1 MRIEISSN
9 KTHKKNSGSGGSM
22 VRAPAMGDFAYVL
35 KVHTQYI
42 SKSPSQTPTIEP
54 PEPKNIL
61 CVLFY
66 DISIP
71 NQ

>member
-1 MRIEISSN
+1 MRIEISLN
-9 KTHKKNSGSGGSM
+9 ETQKKNFGDRGFNGEG
-22 VRAPAMGDFAYVL
+22 PMGDFAYVL
-35 KVHTQYI
+35 KVHKQYI

-54 PEPKNIL
+54 PDPKIIL

>member
-9 KTHKKNSGSGGSM
+9 KATKKIG
-22 VRAPAMGDFAYVL
+22 VRGFNGEGPMGDFAYVL
-35 KVHTQYI
+35 KVHSQYI

-66 DISIP
+66 DISIH

>member
-1 MRIEISSN
+1 MRIEILSN
-9 KTHKKNSGSGGSM
+9 KTPQKKFG
-22 VRAPAMGDFAYVL
+22 VRGFNGEGPMGDFAYVL
-35 KVHTQYI
+35 KVHSQYI

-54 PEPKNIL
+54 PEPKIIL

>member
-9 KTHKKNSGSGGSM
+9 KTHKKKIG
-22 VRAPAMGDFAYVL
+22 VRGFIGEGPMGDFAYVL
-35 KVHTQYI
+35 KVHSQYI